1 MAMYPELRGKVALV
15 TGGNTGIGE
24 AIAHRFAQQGTAVA
38 VGGSRNPERA
48 ERVAEGLRSA
58 GARAVAIG
66 ADLTHGA
73 EAERLVRETTE
84 QLGPVDILVNCA
96 GGFWARHTVVE
107 TDEEE
112 WDHVIAV
119 NLKSAFL
126 CSRAVLPAMIERRR
140 GRIIN
145 ISSEAGRMPVAFTS
159 ASYAAAKAGMLGL
172 TRHLAREV
180 AEHGI
185 TVNAT
190 APGTTWSDRVRGN
203 MTPEREAGMVALT
216 PIGRIAE
223 ADEQA
228 GIVVFLAS
236 DDAAYITGATVDVSG
251 GKVML

>member
-1 MAMYPELRGKVALV
+1 MATYSELRGKVALV
-15 TGGNTGIGE
+15 TGANTGIGE
-24 AIAHRFAQQGTAVA
+24 AIAHKLAEQGVEVAVA
-38 VGGSRNPERA
+38 GSRRPGEA
-48 ERVAEGLRSA
+48 ERVAEALRVSGVRSIA
-58 GARAVAIG
+58 AA
-66 ADLTHGA
+66 ADLTRGA
-73 EAERLVRETTE
+73 EAERLVREATE
-84 QLGPVDILVNCA
+84 QLGKIDILVNCA
-96 GGFWARHTVVE
+96 GGFWARRLVVE

-112 WDHVIAV
+112 WDHILAV

-126 CSRAVLPAMIERRR
+126 CSKAVLPGMIERRW

-145 ISSEAGRMPVAFTS
+145 ISSEAGRMPVAFT
-159 ASYAAAKAGMLGL
+159 AAHYAAAKAGMLGL

-180 AEHGI
+180 AEYGI

-190 APGTTWSDRVRGN
+190 APGTTWSDRVRGA

-223 ADEQA
+223 AGEQA

-236 DDAAYITGATVDVSG
+236 DEAGYITGATIDVSG